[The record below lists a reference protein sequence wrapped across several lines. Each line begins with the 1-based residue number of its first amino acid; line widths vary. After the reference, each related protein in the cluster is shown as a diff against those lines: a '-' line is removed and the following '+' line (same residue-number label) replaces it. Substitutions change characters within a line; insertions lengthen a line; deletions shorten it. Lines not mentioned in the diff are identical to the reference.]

1 MDIKLLLE
9 IIFFSVAVGVPI
21 ASILEYKDIQIRNLK
36 KRIDAANNFISEYA
50 CKNCPGSPNHCPECK
65 FNDITVALQIGR
77 PSCQFLKKQEENKGN
92 VNAD

>member
-1 MDIKLLLE
+1 MELKLLLK
-9 IIFFSVAVGVPI
+9 ILFFAVALGVP
-21 ASILEYKDIQIRNLK
+21 ASMILEYKDIQIRNLK

-77 PSCQFLKKQEENKGN
+77 PSRQFLKKQEENKGSID
-92 VNAD
+92 AD